1 MKISLKG
8 MNRFDLAEER
18 ISRLECRSADIMQNE
33 EQRTIMEK
41 YKHKCREM

>member
-1 MKISLKG
+1 

-18 ISRLECRSADIMQNE
+18 ISRLECRSADIMQILQNE

-41 YKHKCREM
+41 YKHNCREM